1 MTIRYAHVSFGM
13 LALVCAAFISSC
25 TSEEVGETL
34 TVKFDPS
41 FVPKQVTLKQDTAL
55 PLSATNPKVAQFDV
69 IASVTYRGQK
79 TLEYIWAI
87 DSSNL
92 SVGYTITPNTSTPN
106 KATIKLTYT
115 SALSAPAFDGAMP
128 IKLLVK
134 EKAGTISQSDTVSVD
149 VYVYGGA
156 GG

>member
-13 LALVCAAFISSC
+13 LALACAAFISSC

-41 FVPKQVTLKQDTAL
+41 FVPKQVTLKQDTTL
-55 PLSATNPKVAQFDV
+55 PLSATNPKVTQFDV
-69 IASVTYRGQK
+69 IASVTYRGEK

-87 DSSNL
+87 DSSNVT
-92 SVGYTITPNTSTPN
+92 VGYTITPNTTTPN
-106 KATIKLTYT
+106 KATIKLTSTT
-115 SALSAPAFDGAMP
+115 SSPATTLDGAMR

-134 EKAGTISQSDTVSVD
+134 EKVGTTSQSATVSVD
-149 VYVYGGA
+149 VYVFGGA
-156 GG
+156 SG